1 MRVGTLIRHRTQD
14 KEIRLSGNLVLTK
27 DEWTQRGGVYH
38 DSLANA
44 AKEGWYTVRNCEL
57 MGLPITDEEFKNC
70 KDFAMF
76 KDCYAENL
84 IVVDGKQ
91 RMPCLPVF
99 FRDKKKIW
107 VRLRRRL
114 PNGLWSEPCDSTS
127 LNIAEYLV
135 KTSPQQY
142 KIAGYLKQ
150 Q

>member
-38 DSLANA
+38 DSLGNA

-70 KDFAMF
+70 KDFAMY

-84 IVVDGKQ
+84 WLTESKE
-91 RMPCLPVF
+91 CLA
-99 FRDKKKIW
+99 FRCFLGIRKKF
-107 VRLRRRL
+107 
-114 PNGLWSEPCDSTS
+114 GCDSV
-127 LNIAEYLV
+127 EG
-135 KTSPQQY
+135 SPTDSGANLA
-142 KIAGYLKQ
+142 IVRRSTLPSIW
-150 Q
+150 